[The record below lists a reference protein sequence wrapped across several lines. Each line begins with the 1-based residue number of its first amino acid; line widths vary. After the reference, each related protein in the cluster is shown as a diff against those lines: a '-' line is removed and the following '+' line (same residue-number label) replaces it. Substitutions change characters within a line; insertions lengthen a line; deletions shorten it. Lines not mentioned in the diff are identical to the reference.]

1 MCYKEKIQSKYAD
14 QLNEIFKVDNTP
26 EFIQDYFIRL
36 GSEATKRNNYTK
48 IKSMIDWMISSKHI
62 LKNNIAEIEVADI
75 NNITLTAIM
84 KYLDSL
90 KSNGLESST
99 VATYKNVLSG
109 FWSYLVDDKLIDSN
123 IIHKIPTK
131 KYKARKKPV
140 KLPAGNSLDM
150 FIFNI
155 LNIRNEFERLRNFAI
170 VKLFMG
176 SGIRVSE
183 LIGLDLN
190 DLYFDCNEPYVT
202 ILSKG
207 EQDEEFKEE
216 VPVNESAVKAVREYL
231 EVRNK
236 YYPNSIEKGVF
247 LSDENSRLTKGG
259 MDYIFNHFSNSEIT
273 PHMLRHYV
281 GTKLY
286 EFSGNDAHE
295 VQDQLG
301 HADFNTTLNNYVAT
315 NKKKRYD
322 ALNMI

>member
-1 MCYKEKIQSKYAD
+1 
-14 QLNEIFKVDNTP
+14 
-26 EFIQDYFIRL
+26 
-36 GSEATKRNNYTK
+36 
-48 IKSMIDWMISSKHI
+48 
-62 LKNNIAEIEVADI
+62 
-75 NNITLTAIM
+75 
-84 KYLDSL
+84 
-90 KSNGLESST
+90 
-99 VATYKNVLSG
+99 
-109 FWSYLVDDKLIDSN
+109 
-123 IIHKIPTK
+123 
-131 KYKARKKPV
+131 
-140 KLPAGNSLDM
+140 M